1 MRRGP
6 HAADELPKRLTAL
19 RIDQDDRARA
29 APLELRDMER
39 DCALCSQ
46 KRRCDRDLDAGTS
59 APHYQEYCANGPT
72 IDGLGLVNQ

>member
-6 HAADELPKRLTAL
+6 HAADELPKMLTAL
-19 RIDQDDRARA
+19 RIDQDDLARA
-29 APLELRDMER
+29 EPLVLRDMER
-39 DCALCSQ
+39 VCALCSQ
-46 KRRCDRDLDAGTS
+46 KRRCDRDLAAGAS